1 MRERH
6 RESTDDK
13 FAANLRALRERAGL
27 SQSALADEMTG
38 RGHGWHQ
45 QTVGRVESGRQAVRF
60 SEAVDLAAI
69 LRTSTDR
76 FTWTQP
82 EASATE
88 YVYAAGT
95 RVVRASEDVAVAV
108 HMLLSAIAAAERV
121 VETTKDSEYPRV
133 HEAREDTAARIEDY
147 SLERSVTEGVRRYEE
162 RFGEDGGDDAQG
174 ES

>member
-60 SEAVDLAAI
+60 SEAVDLAEI
-69 LRTSTDR
+69 FRTSTDR
-76 FTWTQP
+76 FTWGSAEAN
-82 EASATE
+82 EASFT
-88 YVYAAGT
+88 YAAGT
-95 RVVRASEDVAVAV
+95 RVRMQYEEVA
-108 HMLLSAIAAAERV
+108 MAIHRHLADEAAAERLLARPA
-121 VETTKDSEYPRV
+121 TTGTPRV
-133 HEAREDTAARIEDY
+133 KAAREDVAARLEEY
-147 SLERSVTEGVRRYEE
+147 SPRNAIREGFRRYRE
-162 RFGEDGGDDAQG
+162 RHNGEGDDDAQG